1 MVALKTQGY
10 WTRNW
15 IIWFVLLILLVIFI
29 FQSINIHSIKTQEG
43 SIIEKADN
51 QALRQVSEKAIR
63 GNILDRNGE
72 ILATSLLKAKVNIDP
87 TILQKEYI
95 PDLAKA
101 LDFSETEFSDLMV
114 SQLSKKYGRRYWII
128 KDNISLN
135 SPIISSIESLKKNKK
150 EVCEEKIIDKKLSF
164 HQRVLS
170 KIGVQEY
177 IPEKIKIN
185 SCRKQRLGGVE
196 IEKYSFRYYP
206 RGASI
211 APLIG
216 RLNSIGDGI
225 AGIEQ
230 EFNDLLKGKNGE
242 KEISTSNDSSSYFNP
257 KVLTK
262 KKNGEDIQLTIDAN
276 IQFMAFE
283 AVKNSVERHD
293 AESGSAII
301 LSPNGEILAMANYP
315 ADNPN
320 DKTTYIPENYK
331 NRILTDLLEP
341 GSTMKPF
348 TMLLALDQGK
358 ITAEE
363 DECFDVTKRV
373 AHIKPTYNDLKKY
386 KCMTVKKILQKSDNL
401 GTVKVVELLDNEQVY
416 EAWNNLGFGK
426 PLSLIPSIETPGVLK
441 PPYEWSKSDKL
452 TASYGYGP
460 MNTNLAQLARAY
472 LVFGNEGKIPN
483 LKLINGFSTLDNN
496 TQVFKKETVKK
507 IAKHLDDVVSWEGS
521 GYRAR
526 IKGHHIAGKTGTV
539 NKRLETGGYS
549 KKNMHDTFFSGFSP
563 VDQPKYFMTIHLN
576 QPKKCFRYKSNKP
589 FKCEGSNSASMVFKE
604 AMEKILNNGE
614 YETIVAKN

>member
-15 IIWFVLLILLVIFI
+15 LIWLILSILLIVFI
-29 FQSINIHSIKTQEG
+29 VQSINIHSIQTQKG

-63 GNILDRNGE
+63 GDILDRNGE
-72 ILATSLLKAKVNIDP
+72 ILATSLLRAKINIDP
-87 TILQKEYI
+87 TILQKEFI
-95 PDLAKA
+95 SDLAKA
-101 LDFSETEFSDLMV
+101 LEFSETEFKDLMD
-114 SQLSKKYGRRYWII
+114 SQLSKKRGRRYWII
-128 KDNISLN
+128 KDDISLN
-135 SPIISSIESLKKNKK
+135 SQMIGDIESLITDRRK
-150 EVCEEKIIDKKLSF
+150 VCAEMIVDKKLKL
-164 HQRVLS
+164 HQRILS
-170 KIGVQEY
+170 KMGIQEY
-177 IPEKIKIN
+177 PNEKIKVN
-185 SCRKQRLGGVE
+185 RCKKQKLAGVK
-196 IEKYSFRYYP
+196 IEKYTQRYYP
-206 RGASI
+206 RGASL

-216 RLNSIGDGI
+216 RLNSDGDGI

-230 EFNDLLKGKNGE
+230 EFNDLLKGKDGE
-242 KEISTSNDSSSYFNP
+242 KEISTSRDSGSYFNP

-262 KKNGEDIQLTIDAN
+262 KQNGKNIQLTIDAN
-276 IQFMAFE
+276 IQFMAFD
-283 AVKNSVERHD
+283 AIKNSVKRHD

-301 LSPNGEILAMANYP
+301 LSPNGEILSMANYP

-320 DKTTYIPENYK
+320 DKSTYIPENYK

-401 GTVKVVELLDNEQVY
+401 GTVKVVEMLDSEQVY

-441 PPYEWSKSDKL
+441 PPYEWSRSDKL
-452 TASYGYGP
+452 TASFGYGP
-460 MNTNLAQLARAY
+460 MNANLAQLARAY

-483 LKLINGFSTLDNN
+483 LKLINDFKIPNEN
-496 TQVFKKETVKK
+496 AQVFKKETIKK
-507 IAKHLDDVVSWEGS
+507 IAKHLDAVVSIDGS

-526 IKGHHIAGKTGTV
+526 IKGHHVAGKTGTV

-549 KKNMHDTFFSGFSP
+549 IKGKHDTFFSGFSP
-563 VDQPKYFMTIHLN
+563 VEKPKYFMTIHLN
-576 QPKKCFRYKSNKP
+576 QPKKCYRHKSTKP
-589 FKCEGSNSASMVFKE
+589 FKCEGSNSASMVFQE
-604 AMEKILNNGE
+604 AMDKILNNDILD
-614 YETIVAKN
+614 YNLAQK

>member
-15 IIWFVLLILLVIFI
+15 LIWLILSILLIVFI
-29 FQSINIHSIKTQEG
+29 VQSINIHSIQTHKG
-43 SIIEKADN
+43 SIIEKADS

-63 GNILDRNGE
+63 GDILDRNGE
-72 ILATSLLKAKVNIDP
+72 ILATSLLRAKINIDP
-87 TILQKEYI
+87 TILQKEFI
-95 PDLAKA
+95 SDLAKA
-101 LDFSETEFSDLMV
+101 LEFSETEFKDLMD
-114 SQLSKKYGRRYWII
+114 SQLSKKRGRRYWII
-128 KDNISLN
+128 KDDISLN
-135 SPIISSIESLKKNKK
+135 SQMIGDIESLITDRRK
-150 EVCEEKIIDKKLSF
+150 VCAEMIVDKKLKL
-164 HQRVLS
+164 HQRILS

-177 IPEKIKIN
+177 PNEKIKVN
-185 SCRKQRLGGVE
+185 RCTKQKLAGVK
-196 IEKYSFRYYP
+196 IEKYTQRYYP
-206 RGASI
+206 RGASL

-216 RLNSIGDGI
+216 RLNSDGDGI

-230 EFNDLLKGKNGE
+230 EFNDLLKGKDGE
-242 KEISTSNDSSSYFNP
+242 KEISTSRDSGSYFNP

-262 KKNGEDIQLTIDAN
+262 KQNGKNIQLTIDAN
-276 IQFMAFE
+276 IQFMAFD
-283 AVKNSVERHD
+283 AIKNSVKRHD

-301 LSPNGEILAMANYP
+301 LSPNGEILSMANYP

-320 DKTTYIPENYK
+320 DKSTYIPENYK

-401 GTVKVVELLDNEQVY
+401 GTVKVVEMLDSEQVY

-441 PPYEWSKSDKL
+441 PPYEWSRSDKL
-452 TASYGYGP
+452 TASFGYGP
-460 MNTNLAQLARAY
+460 MNANLAQLARAY

-483 LKLINGFSTLDNN
+483 LKLINDFKIPNEN
-496 TQVFKKETVKK
+496 AQVFKKETIKK
-507 IAKHLDDVVSWEGS
+507 IAKHLDAVVSIDGS

-526 IKGHHIAGKTGTV
+526 IKGHHVAGKTGTV

-549 KKNMHDTFFSGFSP
+549 IKGKHDTFFSGFSP
-563 VDQPKYFMTIHLN
+563 VEKPKYFMTIHLN
-576 QPKKCFRYKSNKP
+576 QPKKCYRHKSTKP
-589 FKCEGSNSASMVFKE
+589 FKCEGSNSASMVFQE
-604 AMEKILNNGE
+604 AMDKILNNDILD
-614 YETIVAKN
+614 YNLAQK